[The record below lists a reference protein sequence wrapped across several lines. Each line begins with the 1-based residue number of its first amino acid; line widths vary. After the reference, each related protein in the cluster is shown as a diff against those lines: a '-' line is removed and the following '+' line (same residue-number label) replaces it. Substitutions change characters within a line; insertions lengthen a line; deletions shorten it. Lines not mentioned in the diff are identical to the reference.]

1 MLTDYIREAMRLAH
15 YELME
20 NARFFATVPPLEGL
34 WAEGATL
41 EESREELQSMLEDWL
56 LLGLQLGHEL
66 PVIAGIDLNKK
77 APVHAEAD

>member
-20 NARFFATVPPLEGL
+20 NGRFFATVPPLEGL
-34 WAEGATL
+34 WAEEVTL
-41 EESREELQSMLEDWL
+41 EKCREELHSTLEDWL
-56 LLGLQLGHEL
+56 LLGLQLGHEI

-77 APVHAEAD
+77 VPVHAEAD